1 MIWIVDDDLEFSGLV
16 KQQVLKLFELC
27 HKRVTGTFDGVEDSD
42 NSKSLNTCCFEDS
55 DSLKK
60 LITCCS
66 EDSDKIQIRLFA
78 NAIEAISQEEVPELI
93 FLDILL
99 DGPDGFTFLNEMRSY
114 EDLSRVPVVIMSSLN
129 FAGRD
134 LSAYGVVGYLN
145 KSEMTPADVAG
156 YVERYCGL
164 AQNKSDSLAQD
175 KSDSLA
181 QSEEGR

>member
-1 MIWIVDDDLEFSGLV
+1 MIWIVDDDLEFASEV
-16 KQQVLKLFELC
+16 
-27 HKRVTGTFDGVEDSD
+27 
-42 NSKSLNTCCFEDS
+42 KSLILNLSALACS
-55 DSLKK
+55 RPSLRGSLRKNAPVVAR
-60 LITCCS
+60 CA
-66 EDSDKIQIRLFA
+66 DKFRIRLFT

-156 YVERYCGL
+156 YVERYC
-164 AQNKSDSLAQD
+164 A
-175 KSDSLA
+175 
-181 QSEEGR
+181 

>member
-27 HKRVTGTFDGVEDSD
+27 HKRATGTFDGVEDSD
-42 NSKSLNTCCFEDS
+42 NSKSFNTCCF
-55 DSLKK
+55 
-60 LITCCS
+60 
-66 EDSDKIQIRLFA
+66 EDSDKIQIRLFT

-145 KSEMTPADVAG
+145 KSEMTPADVVE
-156 YVERYCGL
+156 YVERYCG
-164 AQNKSDSLAQD
+164 LAQD

>member
-1 MIWIVDDDLEFSGLV
+1 M
-16 KQQVLKLFELC
+16 
-27 HKRVTGTFDGVEDSD
+27 
-42 NSKSLNTCCFEDS
+42 
-55 DSLKK
+55 
-60 LITCCS
+60 
-66 EDSDKIQIRLFA
+66 
-78 NAIEAISQEEVPELI
+78 I

-145 KSEMTPADVAG
+145 KSEMTPADVVE
-156 YVERYCGL
+156 YVERYCG
-164 AQNKSDSLAQD
+164 LAQD

>member
-27 HKRVTGTFDGVEDSD
+27 HKT
-42 NSKSLNTCCFEDS
+42 
-55 DSLKK
+55 
-60 LITCCS
+60 
-66 EDSDKIQIRLFA
+66 QIRLFT

-145 KSEMTPADVAG
+145 KSEMTPADVAK
-156 YVERYCGL
+156 YVEQYC
-164 AQNKSDSLAQD
+164 A
-175 KSDSLA
+175 
-181 QSEEGR
+181 